1 MQPLS
6 EAYTVLFYESVLD
19 NYCKQV
25 WFVLHENKVEDIWYL
40 YFFIFFLF
48 WKIIY
53 CYIKFQLKC
62 LVQIFKIHFFS
73 SSGKMY
79 ELQFFKRVLPK
90 STYIIL
96 YNIDWFWFIMRDS
109 KSVVCKISA
118 GYSCVCIVMFNHCRS
133 VVCGHISLIWIFYE
147 HEYCKL
153 NLLRPL

>member
-40 YFFIFFLF
+40 YFYFFFLF

-118 GYSCVCIVMFNHCRS
+118 GHSCVCIVMFNHCRS

>member
-1 MQPLS
+1 MQTSLICPPWKQSRRYLIS
-6 EAYTVLFYESVLD
+6 LF
-19 NYCKQV
+19 
-25 WFVLHENKVEDIWYL
+25 F
-40 YFFIFFLF
+40 YFFFLF

-147 HEYCKL
+147 HENWICSVLCKMYSQI
-153 NLLRPL
+153 

>member
-1 MQPLS
+1 MKLIQ
-6 EAYTVLFYESVLD
+6 
-19 NYCKQV
+19 
-25 WFVLHENKVEDIWYL
+25 
-40 YFFIFFLF
+40 YFFMNLYWIIIANKFDLSSMKTKSKIFDIFIFLFFFLF

-109 KSVVCKISA
+109 KSVMCKISA

>member
-40 YFFIFFLF
+40 YFLIFFLF